1 MAKKFMAGLPEDEN
15 KDKKFSS
22 APSTNR
28 SGLSILEKYLKK
40 LVGIPVDTNEAQ
52 HSQDSPT
59 TSSLEKLPEGSTTNK
74 KLTTPTRSRV
84 PDGSVG
90 DLSSSKVTEL
100 PSDRSRTTEISS
112 DTRVKVPDGSVGGV
126 STESHKIPEGSVG
139 NLSESFV
146 TVPDGSTSSPTTDIK
161 ITVPDGSV
169 GDINDNTPNIP
180 DGSVGSVT
188 TDAKVIVPE
197 GSLGSTPTERMVVV
211 PEGEV
216 GGISD
221 TQVKVP
227 EGSVGNV
234 SSIEVPIPE
243 NDNYHE
249 IPDPI
254 TVSVPDG
261 SVGEVSSTTVTVP
274 EGSVGGV
281 SDNFINVPDGS
292 VGSITEDTILV
303 PDGSVGLVSED
314 FIRVPEGSVG
324 DVTTDVIIKR
334 PGDLKG
340 EGDVVD
346 DRSETGVLSEY
357 QVPILDKYLKPR
369 YVVPEGS
376 TNPPTTGKIE
386 STPDDPRDYRTIGI
400 ADNKVVELPSD
411 TGNTSITEGK
421 IVELPDNDLQDLSG
435 DYQSNAKLPDGSVGG
450 VTTEKLDK
458 LPYDSVTK
466 VSASNSK
473 LGLPENYQGTV
484 EEFDDGSTTSATKWI
499 AGVKV
504 TSRPASANTSSDRI
518 WDKYE
523 DANAAAK
530 TAQSINSITD
540 RITGFASKYETLMG
554 KYASLGQF
562 GEKAASYVSA
572 IFGSSA
578 FTPDTMVPKHQV
590 QNLGA
595 LSLVRW
601 TTQGTIN
608 SAMGAT
614 KQALLD
620 ELIETA
626 SRAQN
631 RLLYGE
637 KQSPRLP
644 SGYNTPNR
652 GDDFNLQTL
661 ITGDSSTTNDQ
672 GYQIFTQ
679 KVALTDDKTTLG
691 NAILEKIR
699 LDALTSDDK
708 SKDKTVVYPV
718 KYIQNNAMYTTL
730 KELCNSTGENIKT
743 LDGLKEILLKSDLT
757 TSKKVTDLKMSLDSN
772 HVWEIIL
779 EPYIGADNGNM
790 TFLPDFSEIRYRNQ
804 MQFGSLERNKTE
816 APITNYGNW
825 LPINSFELQYRR
837 SNQKGLALFDGDI
850 YFPTSMEFT
859 NELRLTFV
867 DDQYKS
873 FRWYFNRCA
882 EAAVYKVIK
891 ADRGSDKILMD
902 ETYQDGNITR
912 YRSLSEGVFDKSDR
926 SLITIIDKTRY
937 ETAMYKNITFKC
949 TIYVMKGDYATVEKF
964 ILLLVMRD
972 HQIEYSGDSD
982 ANGNELSVNFT
993 IVGEIFDES
1002 GYDYDRKE
1010 SEYRKIS
1017 KFRSGYDGTFKE
1029 RNEDYQQLKKD
1040 FYDQV
1045 LSKETQAERDKA
1057 AANFFSTNNG
1067 KNLDTYYKYQSQYSA
1082 MADYEVVI
1090 GEDGKYTYVSKQTA
1104 AGGPAEKT
1112 PDTTESETKS

>member
-74 KLTTPTRSRV
+74 KLATPTRSRV

-100 PSDRSRTTEISS
+100 PSNRSKTTEISS

-146 TVPDGSTSSPTTDIK
+146 TVPDGSTSSPNTDIK
-161 ITVPDGSV
+161 IAVPDGSV

-180 DGSVGSVT
+180 DGSVGNVT
-188 TDAKVIVPE
+188 TNTKVIVPE
-197 GSLGSTPTERMVVV
+197 GSLGSTPTERKVVV

-234 SSIEVPIPE
+234 SSTEVPIPE

-261 SVGEVSSTTVTVP
+261 TVGEVSSTTVIVP

-281 SDNFINVPDGS
+281 SDDYINVPDGS
-292 VGSITEDTILV
+292 VGGITEKTVSV
-303 PDGSVGLVSED
+303 PDGSVGSVSED

-324 DVTTDVIIKR
+324 DVTTDVIIER

-400 ADNKVVELPSD
+400 TDNKVVELPSD

-435 DYQSNAKLPDGSVGG
+435 DYKSNTKLPDGSVGG

-661 ITGDSSTTNDQ
+661 ITGDDSTTNSQ

-691 NAILEKIR
+691 NAILEKIG

-708 SKDKTVVYPV
+708 SKDRTVVYPV

-779 EPYIGADNGNM
+779 EPYVGTDNGGT
-790 TFLPDFSEIRYRNQ
+790 TFLPDFSEIEYRNQ
-804 MQFGSLERNKTE
+804 VQFGSLERTRTE
-816 APITNYGNW
+816 APITSYGKW

-891 ADRGSDKILMD
+891 VARSDKIDTNKIQEEINAEFGDSSPVLKD
-902 ETYQDGNITR
+902 NSVYT
-912 YRSLSEGVFDKSDR
+912 
-926 SLITIIDKTRY
+926 TIIDKTRY

-993 IVGEIFDES
+993 IVGELFDES

-1010 SEYRKIS
+1010 YEYRSSDIPD
-1017 KFRSGYDGTFKE
+1017 FRSGYSGTFKE
-1029 RNEDYQQLKKD
+1029 SDEEYTKMKNTFASLLKEDDSDKRKEIIDKFNSDSDHTKD
-1040 FYDQV
+1040 
-1045 LSKETQAERDKA
+1045 LE
-1057 AANFFSTNNG
+1057 
-1067 KNLDTYYKYQSQYSA
+1067 LYYKYQSQYSA
-1082 MADYEVVI
+1082 MADYEVI
-1090 GEDGKYTYVSKQTA
+1090 IDKNGKYKLIDKQTA
-1104 AGGPAEKT
+1104 SGGPAEKT
-1112 PDTTESETKS
+1112 PDTTESETKD

>member
-1 MAKKFMAGLPEDEN
+1 MTKKFMAGLPEDEN

-52 HSQDSPT
+52 HSQDSLT
-59 TSSLEKLPEGSTTNK
+59 TSSLEKLPEGSTMNK
-74 KLTTPTRSRV
+74 KLTTPTRSKV

-90 DLSSSKVTEL
+90 DLYSSKVTEL
-100 PSDRSRTTEISS
+100 PSNRSKTTEISS
-112 DTRVKVPDGSVGGV
+112 DMRVKVPDGSVGGV

-188 TDAKVIVPE
+188 T
-197 GSLGSTPTERMVVV
+197 
-211 PEGEV
+211 
-216 GGISD
+216 
-221 TQVKVP
+221 
-227 EGSVGNV
+227 
-234 SSIEVPIPE
+234 
-243 NDNYHE
+243 
-249 IPDPI
+249 
-254 TVSVPDG
+254 
-261 SVGEVSSTTVTVP
+261 
-274 EGSVGGV
+274 
-281 SDNFINVPDGS
+281 
-292 VGSITEDTILV
+292 
-303 PDGSVGLVSED
+303 
-314 FIRVPEGSVG
+314 
-324 DVTTDVIIKR
+324 
-334 PGDLKG
+334 
-340 EGDVVD
+340 
-346 DRSETGVLSEY
+346 
-357 QVPILDKYLKPR
+357 
-369 YVVPEGS
+369 
-376 TNPPTTGKIE
+376 
-386 STPDDPRDYRTIGI
+386 
-400 ADNKVVELPSD
+400 
-411 TGNTSITEGK
+411 
-421 IVELPDNDLQDLSG
+421 
-435 DYQSNAKLPDGSVGG
+435 
-450 VTTEKLDK
+450 EKLDK

-473 LGLPENYQGTV
+473 LGLTENYQGTV

-631 RLLYGE
+631 RSLYGE

-691 NAILEKIR
+691 NVILEKIG

-779 EPYIGADNGNM
+779 EPYLGTDNGY
-790 TFLPDFSEIRYRNQ
+790 TSFLPNFSEIGYRNQ

-891 ADRGSDKILMD
+891 ASRNSISLSNLGPSLKEDF
-902 ETYQDGNITR
+902 YQDFGELAKDT
-912 YRSLSEGVFDKSDR
+912 EV
-926 SLITIIDKTRY
+926 TIIDKTKY

-993 IVGEIFDES
+993 IVGELFDES
-1002 GYDYDRKE
+1002 GYDYDRTE
-1010 SEYRKIS
+1010 YEYRASNIS
-1017 KFRSGYDGTFKE
+1017 KFRSGYSGTFKE
-1029 RNEDYQQLKKD
+1029 NNKDYQQLKKD

-1045 LSKETQAERDKA
+1045 LSKETQIERDKA
-1057 AANFFSTNNG
+1057 AANFFSTDNG
-1067 KNLDTYYKYQSQYSA
+1067 KNLNTYYKYQSQYSA

-1090 GEDGKYTYVSKQTA
+1090 GANGKYTYVNKQTSS
-1104 AGGPAEKT
+1104 GGPAEKT